1 MEKILN
7 VEGMHCKS
15 CEILLADVLS
25 DIPGISNVKASQV
38 SGKITFQCTNE
49 ATYEL
54 AKQAIEKESYKI
66 IGN

>member
-1 MEKILN
+1 MEKTLS

-38 SGKITFQCTNE
+38 SGKITFQCVNE
-49 ATYEL
+49 AAYEL
-54 AKQAIEKESYKI
+54 AKQAVVKENYKV
-66 IGN
+66 IG